1 MGTPAPR
8 EQSGFV
14 LPHGGQ
20 RAGHSASRGVLGAA
34 DPAFFLPAHPRVAPQ
49 GCERSQV
56 PPGRGA
62 QGRAPCTHPLP
73 LLGSGCSCPTLG
85 CHVPP
90 SQLGPGDALSPALR
104 PQQPPRALCHQL
116 PAELLHT
123 DRDLLPRG
131 AALSPCIPPPLPFP
145 LPSPMG
151 SRLHWHPELQP
162 SSKTKRSSQ
171 RLPEQQPPWNS
182 EGMERGRCPPA
193 AGGAGDGGGPG
204 CRRSTRGGR
213 SAGEL
218 ARPAKAGWFR
228 PSPSPKG

>member
-34 DPAFFLPAHPRVAPQ
+34 DPAFFLLACPRVAPQ

-73 LLGSGCSCPTLG
+73 LLGSGPTAG

-151 SRLHWHPELQP
+151 SCLHGLCLAPRAAAQLQNQTEQPE
-162 SSKTKRSSQ
+162 
-171 RLPEQQPPWNS
+171 
-182 EGMERGRCPPA
+182 A
-193 AGGAGDGGGPG
+193 AGAAAPM
-204 CRRSTRGGR
+204 
-213 SAGEL
+213 E
-218 ARPAKAGWFR
+218 
-228 PSPSPKG
+228 